1 MSNKYG
7 NDRRR
12 INQDPNSAPP
22 CRMPLPPEVEE
33 PASLAMVY
41 GISQRWEGINDTE
54 CGFDRGT
61 IFDALD
67 MPFCGDKN
75 RK

>member
-12 INQDPNSAPP
+12 AAPSINSSAPS
-22 CRMPLPPEVEE
+22 RTSPPPMTEE
-33 PASLAMVY
+33 PTSLAMVY
-41 GISQRWEGINDTE
+41 AISQRWEGINDTE
-54 CGFDRGT
+54 CGFERGT
-61 IFDALD
+61 LFDALD
-67 MPFCGDKN
+67 MPFCGDKC